1 MKNIVLALAIL
12 AAPVAMA
19 NDEAAKDATTT
30 EQAPAQDQAPAAD
43 AEAKN

>member
-12 AAPVAMA
+12 AAPVA